1 MKLSKKLVGTVLAGG
16 FALSVAAPAFAEGGT
31 TPPPTPRV
39 KCNSGRGNLSEPAP
53 ATDCDPGKSGGRNN
67 GGD

>member
-16 FALSVAAPAFAEGGT
+16 FALSVAAPAFAEG
-31 TPPPTPRV
+31 TPTPTPPRV
-39 KCNSGRGNLSEPAP
+39 KCNSGRGNLSESTPAN
-53 ATDCDPGKSGGRNN
+53 DCDPGKSGGRNN

>member
-16 FALSVAAPAFAEGGT
+16 FALSVAAPAFAEGGGT
-31 TPPPTPRV
+31 TPPPPA
-39 KCNSGRGNLSEPAP
+39 KCNSGRGNGSESTP
-53 ATDCDPGKSGGRNN
+53 ATDCDPGRSGGRNN